1 MINKEVIV
9 IGAGLAGSEAA
20 WQIANSGIPVKLVE
34 MRPIKSTPAH
44 HTGEFGELVCSNSFG
59 ALSPDRAAGLL
70 QKELRAFNSLIV
82 RIADKFAVP
91 AGGALAVDRSKFSN
105 ALTEVLSNH
114 PLIEIKRIEQLD
126 IPSKEN
132 ITILATGPLTSEKL
146 FHKIRD
152 FTGIDA
158 CHFFDAASPII
169 YGDTIDHEIAFKA
182 SRYDKGDPAYFNC
195 PMNKKDYINFRN
207 ELIEGEQSNL
217 KDFEK
222 ESANFFEAC
231 LPIEEIARRGINTM
245 RYGPLKSIGLWNPK
259 WGDLFNKENRLKK
272 RPHAIVQLRKEDL
285 EGKLLN
291 MVGFQTNLK
300 WSEQK
305 RIFRMIPGL
314 EKAEFV
320 RFGVMHRNTFLESP
334 KLLLPTLQFIKR
346 DTLFVAGQL
355 SGTEGYA
362 AAIAGG
368 LLAGINA
375 SLIAKGKRAVTFP
388 DESMIGSLMNFISNR
403 NQVLSSHKKNKF
415 QPMPASFGLV
425 PELTQRI
432 KDKRLRYKAY
442 QERSTET
449 LNEFKKILDSCF
461 EKDHLLT
468 KIN

>member
-1 MINKEVIV
+1 MKKEVII

-20 WQIANSGIPVKLVE
+20 WQVANSGVPVKLVE
-34 MRPIKSTPAH
+34 MRPLKSTPAH

-59 ALSPDRAAGLL
+59 ALSSDRAAGLL
-70 QKELRAFNSLIV
+70 QKELRVFNSLIV
-82 RIADKFAVP
+82 QTADKFAVP
-91 AGGALAVDRSKFSN
+91 AGGALAVDRSKFSK
-105 ALTEVLSNH
+105 ALTEALYNH
-114 PLIEIKRIEQLD
+114 PLIKIERFEQLD
-126 IPSKEN
+126 LPSKEN
-132 ITILATGPLTSEKL
+132 ITILATGPLTSDTL
-146 FHKIRD
+146 ASKIKF
-152 FTGIDA
+152 FTGIEA

-169 YGDTIDHEIAFKA
+169 YGDTIDKDIVFKA

-195 PMNKKDYINFRN
+195 PMNKKDYIHFRK
-207 ELIEGEQSNL
+207 ELIAGEQADL
-217 KDFEK
+217 KYFEK

-231 LPIEEIARRGINTM
+231 LPIEESARRGIDTM
-245 RYGPLKSIGLWNPK
+245 RYGPLKSIGLWNSK
-259 WGDLFNKENRLKK
+259 WGDLFNKENRLKN
-272 RPHAIVQLRKEDL
+272 RPHAIVQLRMEDL

-314 EKAEFV
+314 QKAEFV

-346 DTLFVAGQL
+346 ETLLAAGQI
-355 SGTEGYA
+355 SGTEGYVA
-362 AAIAGG
+362 AAAGG

-375 SLIAKGKRAVTFP
+375 SLLAKDEKTITFP
-388 DESMIGSLMNFISNR
+388 DESIIGSLINFISNR
-403 NQVLSSHKKNKF
+403 NQILSNQKKNKF

-425 PELTQRI
+425 PELTKKI

-442 QERSTET
+442 QERSTKA
-449 LNEFKKILDSCF
+449 LIEFKKILDSRLK
-461 EKDHLLT
+461 KDHLLI